1 MFPFSYYRTN
11 YTLIANA
18 VEKMEKNELTIED
31 ILDED
36 DLVYEIKSNPQSL
49 LINL

>member
-11 YTLIANA
+11 YTLIAEA
-18 VEKMEKNELTIED
+18 VEKMEKNQLTLED

-36 DLVYEIKSNPQSL
+36 DLVCEIKSNPQCVL
-49 LINL
+49 VNL